1 VDGKLFETLVST
13 PGISGREERIR
24 EVVKKEMEGL
34 VDEVRIDRLGNLIGM
49 RKGSGSKV
57 MLSAHMDSIG
67 FLVRHIDND
76 GFLRLSPVGGFDPR
90 TLVMQ
95 KVVVLG
101 KKEYIGL
108 VSPQEPPIHK
118 QKKEDREKAPK
129 LDDIFVDLMVPADE
143 VKANV
148 SIGDPISLYRAPEVT
163 DRAVTAPYLDDRL
176 GVYCLIEALRAAKT
190 TAEIHAV
197 VSVQEEVG
205 VRGATTSAFDLEPD
219 IGVAL
224 DVSIAGDLPGTEG
237 HQRGLVQGEGVA
249 VSVMDSMTISDSRL
263 VKRFQELAD
272 EKGIKYQ
279 LDILLGGG
287 TDAGGIQLT
296 KAGVPVITIGPPVRY
311 VHTVNEM
318 ALISDIDCTVQL
330 LSTFLESV
338 HELSLEW

>member
-1 VDGKLFETLVST
+1 
-13 PGISGREERIR
+13 
-24 EVVKKEMEGL
+24 
-34 VDEVRIDRLGNLIGM
+34 
-49 RKGSGSKV
+49 

-67 FLVRHIDND
+67 FLVRHIDDD
-76 GFLRLSPVGGFDPR
+76 GFLRISPVGGFDPR

-95 KVVVLG
+95 KVIVLG
-101 KKEYIGL
+101 KKEYLGL

-118 QKKEDREKAPK
+118 QKKEDRDKAPK
-129 LDDIFVDLMVPADE
+129 MDDLFIDVMAPAEE
-143 VKANV
+143 VKANI
-148 SIGDPISLYRAPEVT
+148 SIGDPISLFRPPEVT
-163 DRAVTAPYLDDRL
+163 DRALTAPYLDDRL
-176 GVYCLIEALRAAKT
+176 GVYCMIEALRAAKT

-219 IGVAL
+219 VGIAL

-237 HQRGLVQGEGVA
+237 HQRGLIQGEGVA

-263 VKRFQELAD
+263 VKRFKELAE

-318 ALISDIDCTVQL
+318 ALVSDVECTVQL
-330 LSTFLESV
+330 LAAFLESA